1 MKISCVSRP
10 GWFYQDELQA
20 APEVKY
26 RGILAYDTPVV
37 WFDTADCD
45 FEEDQLSESQSRINK
60 KEAELLVEQLQA
72 YIEKISKERVLDESI
87 DFGLISP
94 YKSQVQYIR
103 GLIKRN
109 SFSNPS
115 AN

>member
-37 WFDTADCD
+37 WFDTAIVI
-45 FEEDQLSESQSRINK
+45 LRKINYPKARAGSIK
-60 KEAELLVEQLQA
+60 KRRNCWMEQLQA

-87 DFGLISP
+87 DFGTDLSLQITGAIYSWP
-94 YKSQVQYIR
+94 V
-103 GLIKRN
+103 KRN
-109 SFSNPS
+109 AFLNPS